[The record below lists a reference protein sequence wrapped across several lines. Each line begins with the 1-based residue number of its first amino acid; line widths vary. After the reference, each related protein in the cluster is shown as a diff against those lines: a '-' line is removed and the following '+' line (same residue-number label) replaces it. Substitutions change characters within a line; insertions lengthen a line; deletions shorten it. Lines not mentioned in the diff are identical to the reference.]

1 MISTKIIELFI
12 LQFIVFVICVPILG
26 FCLETDTISS
36 SLVIKDPD
44 TIESR
49 QHVFKLGFFTPDN
62 STNRYLGVFY
72 TVSEKTVI
80 WVANRDKP
88 LNDSSSTVTISKD
101 GNLVLINGKNQTVW
115 STNATTSPLNT
126 SVQIQ
131 DTGNLVLRD
140 DATGNTIWES
150 FSLPSDVFL
159 PTMRISD
166 NINTGKKVFVSAW
179 KNGSDPEVGSFTAGL
194 EALNI
199 PQIFTWNNGRPHW
212 RSGPWNGQ
220 ILIGVQDMYSPY
232 LDGFSVVNDREGTIY
247 FTAPEGSFLMKITLN
262 SSGSLV
268 QTLWDDQ
275 KKNWDITW
283 LAPQTECDVY
293 GTCGPFGSCNAQDSP
308 ICSCLRGFEPTNT
321 EEWERGNWT
330 SGCQRRN
337 QLQCDQNNNTG
348 GAGGNGDGFFRLQF
362 MKVPDFAEHFSS
374 RQEDQCRSRCMRNC
388 SCIAYAHDPNIGC
401 MFWSESLIDV
411 QKFAGVGADLYIRLS
426 ASELDNHKDKKLLI
440 IIPVVVA
447 FVCISVMIFIA
458 WCWMVKRKGEKTR
471 EKKIFEAAQTFSS
484 DSTAIVLKD
493 ESEKVKIEELPLFT
507 FETLASATDQFHEN
521 NLLGKGGFGPVYKGN
536 LANGKEIA
544 VKRLSAASGQ
554 GMEEFM
560 NEVIVIS
567 KLQHRNLVRL
577 LGCCVEKEEKMLIY
591 EYMPNKS
598 LDICLF
604 DPTHP
609 SQKFLDWK
617 KRFSIIE
624 GIGRGLL
631 YLHRDS
637 RLRII
642 HRDLKPSNVLL
653 DEDWNPKISDFG
665 MARIFG
671 GNQDHGNTARVVGT
685 YGYMAPEYAMEGRFS
700 EKSDVYSFGVLMLE
714 IVKGKKNTHY
724 YNNEWSL
731 SLLGCAW
738 KLWSEDNGLAFADE
752 TVASS
757 NFQAEIVRCIHIAL
771 LCVQEFPK
779 DRPAVQTILAMLSRE
794 IVDLPAPEQP
804 VFAEKWNGL
813 PVGSTQP
820 TSQVGH
826 SINELT
832 LTVLDGR

>member
-1 MISTKIIELFI
+1 MSPREGGRKIVTI
-12 LQFIVFVICVPILG
+12 LKIDGVRDEKDEKRAFPRFSLS
-26 FCLETDTISS
+26 LETDTITSS
-36 SLVIKDPD
+36 IILRDPD
-44 TIESR
+44 TIVSSR
-49 QHVFKLGFFTPDN
+49 QAYKLGFFTPGN

-72 TVSEKTVI
+72 TVSETTVI
-80 WVANRDKP
+80 WVANRDNP
-88 LNDSSSTVTISKD
+88 LNDTSSTVTISET
-101 GNLVLINGKNQTVW
+101 GNLILINGRNQTVW
-115 STNATTSPLNT
+115 STNITTSPMNT
-126 SVQIQ
+126 TLQIQ
-131 DTGNLVLRD
+131 DTGNLILNDVV
-140 DATGNTIWES
+140 TGNTIWQS
-150 FSLPSDVFL
+150 FSHPSDVFL

-166 NINTGKKVFVSAW
+166 NINTGEKVVVSAW
-179 KNGSDPEVGSFTAGL
+179 RNGSDPEMGSFTAGL

-199 PQIFTWNNGRPHW
+199 PQIFIWNNGRPYW

-232 LDGFSVVNDREGTIY
+232 LDGFSVVNDRAGTIY
-247 FTAPEGSFLMKITLN
+247 FTAPEARFFMRITLN
-262 SSGSLV
+262 STGTLL

-275 KKNWDITW
+275 RRNWDVTW
-283 LAPQTECDVY
+283 LAPQNECDVY
-293 GTCGPFGSCNAQDSP
+293 GTCGPFGSCNFRDSP
-308 ICSCLRGFEPTNT
+308 ICSCLRGFEPANT
-321 EEWERGNWT
+321 EEWGRGNWS
-330 SGCQRRN
+330 SGCRRRN
-337 QLQCDQNNNTG
+337 ELRCDQGNST
-348 GAGGNGDGFFRLQF
+348 GGNGDGFLRLQF

-374 RQEDQCRSRCMRNC
+374 RQEDECRTRCSTNC
-388 SCIAYAHDPNIGC
+388 SCIAYSHDPNIGC
-401 MFWSESLIDV
+401 MLWSESLVDV
-411 QKFAGVGADLYIRLS
+411 QQFAGVGADLYIRLS
-426 ASELDNHKDKKLLI
+426 GSELGQKAKNKK
-440 IIPVVVA
+440 V
-447 FVCISVMIFIA
+447 
-458 WCWMVKRKGEKTR
+458 
-471 EKKIFEAAQTFSS
+471 FEAGQTFSS

-493 ESEKVKIEELPLFT
+493 ESEKVNIEELPLFS
-507 FETLASATDQFHEN
+507 FETLANATDQFHEN

-598 LDICLF
+598 LDFCLF

-609 SQKFLDWK
+609 SQKDLDWK

-685 YGYMAPEYAMEGRFS
+685 
-700 EKSDVYSFGVLMLE
+700 
-714 IVKGKKNTHY
+714 
-724 YNNEWSL
+724 
-731 SLLGCAW
+731 
-738 KLWSEDNGLAFADE
+738 
-752 TVASS
+752 
-757 NFQAEIVRCIHIAL
+757 
-771 LCVQEFPK
+771 
-779 DRPAVQTILAMLSRE
+779 
-794 IVDLPAPEQP
+794 
-804 VFAEKWNGL
+804 
-813 PVGSTQP
+813 
-820 TSQVGH
+820 
-826 SINELT
+826 
-832 LTVLDGR
+832 